1 MQSVNDRGSE
11 TSSLDSEGVD
21 NLKKKIKDFEEVK
34 KSDHNLNKIPSNNK
48 ELNY

>member
-21 NLKKKIKDFEEVK
+21 NLKKK
-34 KSDHNLNKIPSNNK
+34 NKRF
-48 ELNY
+48 